1 MESALLAFV
10 TSLLAVVV
18 VLALARVVAHQ
29 KALLALVRRIQLA
42 LQPLL
47 TFDSRSQLPAASF
60 HGLAGCL
67 TEAAQVVGRVFWDD
81 SFTYSLAAAY
91 IPALVDED
99 AVQKE
104 LIRIVHGVFKHCGP
118 AAIGASPLQAAVLVN
133 ESFSFRSFS
142 CRRPWPNLKYSVGK
156 TQFSI
161 TP

>member
-60 HGLAGCL
+60 H
-67 TEAAQVVGRVFWDD
+67 D
-81 SFTYSLAAAY
+81 LAA
-91 IPALVDED
+91 E
-99 AVQKE
+99 
-104 LIRIVHGVFKHCGP
+104 CGCYVACLP
-118 AAIGASPLQAAVLVN
+118 EVNQTVL
-133 ESFSFRSFS
+133 
-142 CRRPWPNLKYSVGK
+142 
-156 TQFSI
+156 
-161 TP
+161 